1 MDNSLSILPSDGA
14 SNEFPVLK
22 AFQQYIDAEQ
32 AKARK
37 RMLGL
42 SVFFIILLVVVVV
55 TFVLVLTTVVN
66 RNQALSDRLLDYA
79 LKEREKPAQVV
90 QPPVQPVAQVQP
102 SEQDLLRPFIERLD
116 REQAAMKAL
125 YEKQQKEAEA
135 RYEMQR
141 KEAAANYEKQQKEA
155 EAKAA
160 ARELARDEEIRKAKL
175 ELEKER
181 ARAKK
186 ENDRQAEIERQRR
199 RLYPDYY
206 RMQPESADDYVTPPP
221 PVQAPRP
228 AAPAP
233 VVKQAPAGKPAPPR
247 TVPPPAPHPKPAPS
261 QVQPPPAPKPSVT
274 PAPEKAA
281 PKPDEKKEAT
291 SPLSTIKPVTY
302 FNLEDDGV
310 PFLLETPTQPTK

>member
-1 MDNSLSILPSDGA
+1 MNNTLSIVPSEGS

-22 AFQQYIDAEQ
+22 AFQEYIDAEQ

-55 TFVLVLTTVVN
+55 TFVLVLTTVIN

-79 LKEREKPAQVV
+79 LKERENLTQG
-90 QPPVQPVAQVQP
+90 VQP
-102 SEQDLLRPFIERLD
+102 SAQPMIQQAAPQPSVQDIIKPFIERLE
-116 REQAAMKAL
+116 REQDAMKAL
-125 YEKQQKEAEA
+125 YEKQQKATEEKYEQQRKEAEA
-135 RYEMQR
+135 RHEQQR
-141 KEAAANYEKQQKEA
+141 KEA

-181 ARAKK
+181 ARIKK

-206 RMQPESADDYVTPPP
+206 RMQQPESADDYVTPPP
-221 PVQAPRP
+221 SVQAPRP

-233 VVKQAPAGKPAPPR
+233 AVK
-247 TVPPPAPHPKPAPS
+247 PPAASAPQPKPAPS
-261 QVQPPPAPKPSVT
+261 QAKPSPAPKPSAP
-274 PAPEKAA
+274 PAPVKPAQKPAETKA
-281 PKPDEKKEAT
+281 D
-291 SPLSTIKPVTY
+291 SPLSTMKPVTY

-310 PFLLETPTQPTK
+310 PFLLETPTQNTK

>member
-1 MDNSLSILPSDGA
+1 MDNTLSILPSDGA

-66 RNQALSDRLLDYA
+66 RNQALSDKLLDYA
-79 LKEREKPAQVV
+79 LKEREKSVQVV
-90 QPPVQPVAQVQP
+90 QPPVQQPIVPQTAPQP
-102 SEQDLLRPFIERLD
+102 SVQDLLKPFIERLE
-116 REQAAMKAL
+116 REQAAMKAM

-141 KEAAANYEKQQKEA
+141 KESAARYEKQQKEA

-206 RMQPESADDYVTPPP
+206 RMQPESADDYATPQPTI
-221 PVQAPRP
+221 QAPRP

-233 VVKQAPAGKPAPPR
+233 VVKHPPAVRDIAPAPQ
-247 TVPPPAPHPKPAPS
+247 PKPAPS
-261 QVQPPPAPKPSVT
+261 HVQPSPAQKTSVI
-274 PAPEKAA
+274 PAPEKAT
-281 PKPDEKKEAT
+281 PKPEEKKAT

-310 PFLLETPTQPTK
+310 PFLLETPTQTTK

>member
-1 MDNSLSILPSDGA
+1 MDNTFSILPSEGA
-14 SNEFPVLK
+14 NNEFPVLK

-79 LKEREKPAQVV
+79 LKEREKPAQAV
-90 QPPVQPVAQVQP
+90 QPPVQLVPQP
-102 SEQDLLRPFIERLD
+102 SAQDILKPYIERME
-116 REQAAMKAL
+116 REQSAMKAL

-135 RYEMQR
+135 RYESQR
-141 KEAAANYEKQQKEA
+141 KEA

-186 ENDRQAEIERQRR
+186 ENDRQAEIERHRR

-206 RMQPESADDYVTPPP
+206 RVQPESADDYVTPRPT
-221 PVQAPRP
+221 VQSPRS

-233 VVKQAPAGKPAPPR
+233 QR
-247 TVPPPAPHPKPAPS
+247 KPAPS
-261 QVQPPPAPKPSVT
+261 QVQPQPSPAPKPSAK
-274 PAPEKAA
+274 PA
-281 PKPDEKKEAT
+281 PKPAEKKTT

-310 PFLLETPTQPTK
+310 PFLLETPPTQPTK

>member
-1 MDNSLSILPSDGA
+1 MDNTLSILPSDGA

-66 RNQALSDRLLDYA
+66 RNQALSDKLLDYA
-79 LKEREKPAQVV
+79 LKEREKSVQVV
-90 QPPVQPVAQVQP
+90 QPPVQQPIVPQTAPQP
-102 SEQDLLRPFIERLD
+102 SVQDLLKPFIERLE
-116 REQAAMKAL
+116 REQAAMKA
-125 YEKQQKEAEA
+125 
-135 RYEMQR
+135 M
-141 KEAAANYEKQQKEA
+141 YEKQQKEA

-206 RMQPESADDYVTPPP
+206 RMQPESADDYATPQPT
-221 PVQAPRP
+221 VQAPRP

-233 VVKQAPAGKPAPPR
+233 VVKHPPAVRDIAPAPQ
-247 TVPPPAPHPKPAPS
+247 PKPAPS
-261 QVQPPPAPKPSVT
+261 HVQPSPAQKTSVI
-274 PAPEKAA
+274 PAPEKAT
-281 PKPDEKKEAT
+281 PKTEEKKAT

-310 PFLLETPTQPTK
+310 PFLLETPTQTTK

>member
-1 MDNSLSILPSDGA
+1 MDNTLSILPSDGA

-79 LKEREKPAQVV
+79 LKERDRSAQVV
-90 QPPVQPVAQVQP
+90 QQPVQPVVQTPQP
-102 SEQDLLRPFIERLD
+102 SVQDLLKPFIERLE
-116 REQAAMKAL
+116 REQAAMKAQ

-135 RYEMQR
+135 
-141 KEAAANYEKQQKEA
+141 KYEKQRKEA

-160 ARELARDEEIRKAKL
+160 ARELARDEEIRKAKQ

-186 ENDRQAEIERQRR
+186 ENDRQAEIERHRR

-206 RMQPESADDYVTPPP
+206 RTQPESADDYASPPP
-221 PVQAPRP
+221 NIGTPQTRTNPSQAKPSP
-228 AAPAP
+228 A
-233 VVKQAPAGKPAPPR
+233 
-247 TVPPPAPHPKPAPS
+247 PKPAPKK
-261 QVQPPPAPKPSVT
+261 PASKPTPKP
-274 PAPEKAA
+274 AEQNA
-281 PKPDEKKEAT
+281 E

-310 PFLLETPTQPTK
+310 PFLLETPNQPTK